1 MRNHILTAA
10 AVAMALAAPASADL
24 TGEAAPEINPKEWI
38 GKAPGQTLKSL
49 RGKAVIL
56 EFFAT
61 W

>member
-1 MRNHILTAA
+1 MRTHMLTAA
-10 AVAMALAAPASADL
+10 VALALAVPASADL
-24 TGEAAPEINPKEWI
+24 KGEAAPEINPKEWI

-49 RGKAVIL
+49 RGKAILL